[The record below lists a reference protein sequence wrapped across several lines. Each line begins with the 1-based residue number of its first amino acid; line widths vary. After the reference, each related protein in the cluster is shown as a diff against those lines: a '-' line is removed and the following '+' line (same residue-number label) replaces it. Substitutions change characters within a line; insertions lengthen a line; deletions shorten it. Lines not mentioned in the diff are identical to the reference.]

1 MLEEENPKS
10 SPNFSSKSDARGPNF
25 TTKSIVKLAENSRNL
40 ISSCS
45 RVPWKKSTLI
55 RIETFDKI
63 AGAVVAD
70 RDKTARAG
78 AIHDKIAEEVVE
90 FLAEQPIEATL
101 NTVDPF
107 IELIV
112 LAADRVEETDED
124 TIEKIAE
131 EASDDNTINL
141 SIELVIQAADRVSEE
156 AVEIIVID
164 PVTETIIDKIAEE
177 AADDNTI
184 DPSIELA
191 VDRVGE
197 EADENIVEKFVINSS
212 IEATVDNTIDPYIEL
227 AVLAAELAVD
237 TSIEA
242 ILVAEERID
251 ENFVDTSIE
260 AILVA
265 EERGDEFSVDPL
277 IEAIQSRETTD
288 KEAEGP
294 RFKSSQSAL
303 RHTIV
308 YRLSEF
314 DEFGRRI

>member
-1 MLEEENPKS
+1 MS
-10 SPNFSSKSDARGPNF
+10 
-25 TTKSIVKLAENSRNL
+25 
-40 ISSCS
+40 
-45 RVPWKKSTLI
+45 W
-55 RIETFDKI
+55 
-63 AGAVVAD
+63 
-70 RDKTARAG
+70 RA
-78 AIHDKIAEEVVE
+78 
-90 FLAEQPIEATL
+90 
-101 NTVDPF
+101 
-107 IELIV
+107 
-112 LAADRVEETDED
+112 DED
-124 TIEKIAE
+124 TIDKIARS
-131 EASDDNTINL
+131 EAVHDNTAGERVG
-141 SIELVIQAADRVSEE
+141 ELTADRVSEE
-156 AVEIIVID
+156 AIEI
-164 PVTETIIDKIAEE
+164 
-177 AADDNTI
+177 I

-212 IEATVDNTIDPYIEL
+212 IEATVDPYIEL

-277 IEAIQSRETTD
+277 IEAIKSRETTD

-294 RFKSSQSAL
+294 RFKSSQSAV
-303 RHTIV
+303 RHTII

-314 DEFGRRI
+314 DEFEFRQRIWRPV

>member
-156 AVEIIVID
+156 AVETIVID
-164 PVTETIIDKIAEE
+164 PITETIID
-177 AADDNTI
+177 TI

-212 IEATVDNTIDPYIEL
+212 IEAAVDNTIDPYIEL

-242 ILVAEERID
+242 ILVAEKRID
-251 ENFVDTSIE
+251 ENFVDASIK

-265 EERGDEFSVDPL
+265 EERLTKKLRDPGSNPVRIKTYNCL
-277 IEAIQSRETTD
+277 ET
-288 KEAEGP
+288 E
-294 RFKSSQSAL
+294 
-303 RHTIV
+303 
-308 YRLSEF
+308 
-314 DEFGRRI
+314 RI

>member
-1 MLEEENPKS
+1 M
-10 SPNFSSKSDARGPNF
+10 
-25 TTKSIVKLAENSRNL
+25 
-40 ISSCS
+40 
-45 RVPWKKSTLI
+45 
-55 RIETFDKI
+55 
-63 AGAVVAD
+63 AD

-107 IELIV
+107 IELVV

-156 AVEIIVID
+156 AVETIVID
-164 PVTETIIDKIAEE
+164 PITETIID
-177 AADDNTI
+177 TI

-212 IEATVDNTIDPYIEL
+212 IEAAVDNTIDQYIEL

-242 ILVAEERID
+242 IYIAAERLTKKLRGPSSNPVRIKTYNCLETERI
-251 ENFVDTSIE
+251 
-260 AILVA
+260 
-265 EERGDEFSVDPL
+265 
-277 IEAIQSRETTD
+277 
-288 KEAEGP
+288 
-294 RFKSSQSAL
+294 
-303 RHTIV
+303 
-308 YRLSEF
+308 
-314 DEFGRRI
+314 